1 MWQNTST
8 FIRANI
14 SNDEFNQFNQII
26 NTFYHQYLVSC
37 FNTGKLCPYITIFTH
52 FLSNVI
58 WMTLEAWRLSHC
70 CPWSTWDNV
79 WHIVNLDGGTFIN
92 SLKPPSSRYNQ
103 IHTPAQDTHARFK
116 NRMILWFC
124 KKNQRSL
131 EHIGE
136 NYSTFIMRTLRS
148 KCLSLTTSIDL
159 GYHCGSHWV
168 PGTWT
173 NKWSQPDIL
182 CIFLIS
188 H

>member
-1 MWQNTST
+1 MNLYSDYFAFCNSKSCHVTKH
-8 FIRANI
+8 INI
-14 SNDEFNQFNQII
+14 HQSKYLKWWILPIFFLVI

-58 WMTLEAWRLSHC
+58 WMTLETWRLSHC

-92 SLKPPSSRYNQ
+92 SLKPSSSRYNQ
-103 IHTPAQDTHARFK
+103 IHTPAQNTHARFK

-136 NYSTFIMRTLRS
+136 NYSTFIMRTLRT

-159 GYHCGSHWV
+159 GNHCGSLWV
-168 PGTWT
+168 PGT
-173 NKWSQPDIL
+173 
-182 CIFLIS
+182 
-188 H
+188 